1 MCQQVSL
8 FNHHDLSKGLDHKLD
23 YSAKSY
29 SWAEETAEA

>member
-8 FNHHDLSKGLDHKLD
+8 FNHHDLSKGLDLELD

-29 SWAEETAEA
+29 SWAEETAEV